1 MPQRRRSVDRVTE
14 QIKAQAAKLIKR
26 VGPDHPITVQP
37 AGTHVVVKVGDRV
50 IAESDDALLL
60 QEASYPAVLYVPRG
74 DLDESVVRPSA
85 TTSYCPYKG
94 DAGYLSI
101 DTGEQQVTDA
111 AWTYERP
118 YEDVAAIA
126 GHVAFYPDRVAIHA
140 G

>member
-1 MPQRRRSVDRVTE
+1 MSER
-14 QIKAQAAKLIKR
+14 IKAQAAKLIKR
-26 VGPDHPITVQP
+26 VGPDHPITVGP
-37 AGTHVVVKVGDRV
+37 AGTHVVVKVGTRV

-60 QEASYPAVLYVPRG
+60 REASYPPVVYVPRE

-94 DAGYLSI
+94 DAGYVSI

-111 AWTYERP
+111 GWTYQRP

-126 GHVAFYPDRVAIHA
+126 GHVAFYPDRVTVKA